1 MAHEYPDG
9 YLQFFDGSRKLRS
22 SQLYDRTEPHKQGKV
37 ATNNERL
44 NSILTFV
51 KENKEKPIIR
61 RSTSSP
67 CRKHLKEHVA

>member
-1 MAHEYPDG
+1 MKEELAWINEWKSPT
-9 YLQFFDGSRKLRS
+9 QFF
-22 SQLYDRTEPHKQGKV
+22 DRTEPHKQGKV

-44 NSILTFV
+44 NSILIFV